1 MAFILRWGLG
11 STLALAVVAACTPL
25 TEDGVADGSADS
37 GSAEGNSAEG
47 NSAEGEGGE
56 EVPDNSFCDPV
67 SAWDPSWST
76 LESQILDTVN
86 ARRSEGADCHS
97 MGSFGAASPLTM
109 NPSLRCA
116 ARVHSKQMVDMAF
129 FDHVTPSGEEPWDR
143 MEAAG
148 YSYTYAG
155 ENIAAGNPTADAT
168 MQQWMDSDGH
178 CSNIMSADFTEIGVG
193 YYPGGGYG
201 HMWTQ
206 AFGDR

>member
-1 MAFILRWGLG
+1 MAPVLR
-11 STLALAVVAACTPL
+11 SILALGVFVACTPL
-25 TEDGVADGSADS
+25 TDDPLADGSADS

-47 NSAEGEGGE
+47 NSAEGSSAESGE

-67 SAWDPSWST
+67 SDWDASWST
-76 LESQILDTVN
+76 LESQILDIVN

-97 MGSFGAASPLTM
+97 MGTFGPAQPLTM

-129 FDHVTPSGEEPWDR
+129 FDHVTPWGEEPWDR

-168 MQQWMDSDGH
+168 MQQWMESDGH
-178 CSNIMSADFTEIGVG
+178 CSNIMSADFTELGVG
-193 YYPGGGYG
+193 YFAGGSYG

>member
-1 MAFILRWGLG
+1 MGPVVRPL
-11 STLALAVVAACTPL
+11 LALVVVVACQPL
-25 TEDGVADGSADS
+25 TDEELEGSADS
-37 GSAEGNSAEG
+37 GSAEGDSAEG
-47 NSAEGEGGE
+47 NSAEGNGEGGD
-56 EVPDNSFCDPV
+56 EVPSGSFCDPV
-67 SAWDPSWST
+67 SDWDASWST
-76 LESQILDTVN
+76 LESQILDIVN
-86 ARRSEGADCHS
+86 ARRSEGADCGS
-97 MGSFGAASPLTM
+97 MGSFGPAPALTM

-129 FDHVTPSGEEPWDR
+129 FDHVAPWGEEPWDR

-148 YSYTYAG
+148 YSYTFAG

-178 CSNIMSADFTEIGVG
+178 CSNIMSPDFTEIGVG
-193 YYPGGGYG
+193 YYPGGSYG